1 MSSPVLRRL
10 PAVLVIDD
18 ELRSQEALR
27 RTLEEDFEVFCA
39 SGAAEGMEIL
49 EMEQSTAGIR
59 VILCDQRMP
68 GTTGVQFLKEVR
80 QRWPDIV
87 RIILSGYTDAEDI
100 ISGVNEAGIWQ
111 YLLKPWQ
118 PEQLLLTLQR
128 AAEVWRLQQENQRLS
143 LDLRTAEPVLRRR
156 VDSKQDKA
164 RKVFGLA
171 ALVRGPVSPLDP
183 VCDLVGRIAPYDLS
197 VMVTGESGTGK
208 EMIARAIHY
217 ESNRADKPF
226 ITENCGAVPDTLL
239 ESELFG
245 YKRGAFTGA
254 VDDRIGLFQQADGGT
269 LFLDEIGDM
278 PADTQTRLLRVLAD
292 GEFYRVGGHTPVRV
306 DVRIIA
312 ATHQDLETLVQ
323 AGKFREDLF
332 HRLNVIR
339 IHIPRLADRREDIP
353 ALAEHFLASAAQELS
368 VETKVLKPETKEY
381 LQHLPWPGN
390 VRQLENTCR
399 WITVMASGR
408 EVHVDDLPPELLNQQ
423 AEAQPAHNWEQAL
436 RNWSD
441 QALARGQSNLLD
453 EAVPAFERIMI
464 ETALKH
470 TAGRRRDA
478 ALLLGWGRN
487 TLTRKIKELGMRVDG
502 SDDDDG
508 DDS

>member
-1 MSSPVLRRL
+1 MSLPVLRRL
-10 PAVLVIDD
+10 PAVLVVDD

-39 SGAAEGMEIL
+39 SSADEGMSIL
-49 EMEQSTAGIR
+49 EMEEGTAGIR

-171 ALVRGPVSPLDP
+171 ALVRGPGSPLDP

-208 EMIARAIHY
+208 EMVARAIHY

-269 LFLDEIGDM
+269 LFLDEIGETS
-278 PADTQTRLLRVLAD
+278 PAFQVKLLRALQE
-292 GEFYRVGGHTPVRV
+292 GEFRPLGSNKSVSV
-306 DVRIIA
+306 DVRVIA
-312 ATHQDLETLVQ
+312 ATNRDLDEDVRT
-323 AGKFREDLF
+323 GRFREDLYY
-332 HRLNVIR
+332 
-339 IHIPRLADRREDIP
+339 RLATIP
-353 ALAEHFLASAAQELS
+353 VHVPPLRQRPMDLPLLAARILEQSCAALGKKPVAGFAAEVLAVFAAYS
-368 VETKVLKPETKEY
+368 
-381 LQHLPWPGN
+381 WPGN
-390 VRQLENTCR
+390 VRELQNEILRMVALADGPTLGAGLLSPRLRQAPAVDAGSVGASWTDGLSGNLRERMEQLELRVLQAAMQRHHGNKSR
-399 WITVMASGR
+399 AAR
-408 EVHVDDLPPELLNQQ
+408 ELGLSRVG
-423 AEAQPAHNWEQAL
+423 L
-436 RNWSD
+436 R
-441 QALARGQSNLLD
+441 AKLARYGLADEGQGG
-453 EAVPAFERIMI
+453 E
-464 ETALKH
+464 
-470 TAGRRRDA
+470 
-478 ALLLGWGRN
+478 
-487 TLTRKIKELGMRVDG
+487 
-502 SDDDDG
+502 
-508 DDS
+508 